1 MKVELY
7 DERINVHQG
16 RNKTGSSHRG
26 RGAGEQENPIQIH
39 FIPPDLSNL
48 DTVYP
53 ATTVSTRFSPK
64 RIENAVLCH
73 SLLKGHF
80 CMNVEIVVVVLNCQ
94 KCYQCLKGCKPL
106 GFLFEVVL

>member
-16 RNKTGSSHRG
+16 TNKTGSSHRR

-53 ATTVSTRFSPK
+53 LPTVSTRFSQRFPK
-64 RIENAVLCH
+64 KHQKNITFFKVYHNATIS
-73 SLLKGHF
+73 SLIF
-80 CMNVEIVVVVLNCQ
+80 
-94 KCYQCLKGCKPL
+94 
-106 GFLFEVVL
+106 

>member
-64 RIENAVLCH
+64 RIENAVLSH
-73 SLLKGHF
+73 SFLKGHL
-80 CMNVEIVVVVLNCQ
+80 CMNVEIVVLNCQ
-94 KCYQCLKGCKPL
+94 KYYQYLKGCKPL
-106 GFLFEVVL
+106 GSLFEAVL

>member
-16 RNKTGSSHRG
+16 GNKTGSSHRG
-26 RGAGEQENPIQIH
+26 RGAGEQENPIQIP

-53 ATTVSTRFSPK
+53 AKTVLTRFSPK

-73 SLLKGHF
+73 SLLKATT
-80 CMNVEIVVVVLNCQ
+80 NVGIVVIQLS
-94 KCYQCLKGCKPL
+94 
-106 GFLFEVVL
+106 EM

>member
-16 RNKTGSSHRG
+16 TNKTGSSHRG

-73 SLLKGHF
+73 SLLKAT
-80 CMNVEIVVVVLNCQ
+80 MNVGIVVIQLS
-94 KCYQCLKGCKPL
+94 
-106 GFLFEVVL
+106 EM